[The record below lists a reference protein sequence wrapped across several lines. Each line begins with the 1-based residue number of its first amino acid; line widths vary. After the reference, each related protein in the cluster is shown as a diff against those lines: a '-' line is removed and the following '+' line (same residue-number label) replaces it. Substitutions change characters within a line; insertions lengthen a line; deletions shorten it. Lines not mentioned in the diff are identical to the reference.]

1 MNSKRMIGISILGL
15 VMLTACAQTSG
26 VMQLGPNTYSIV
38 TANELG
44 GVIAAKKS
52 GIQEAAAFCAA
63 KGQQMTT
70 VQTLSNV
77 RPDFV
82 GDPVAHHD
90 LTFQCIPK

>member
-1 MNSKRMIGISILGL
+1 MKSKRKISISFLSF
-15 VMLTACAQTSG
+15 VMLSGCAQSSG
-26 VMQLGPNTYSIV
+26 VLQLGPNTYSIV

-52 GIQEAAAFCAA
+52 GVQEAAAFCIA
-63 KGQQMTT
+63 KGQQMAAL
-70 VQTLSNV
+70 QTQSNV

-90 LTFQCIPK
+90 LTFQCIPQ